1 MTWIFELSVPI
12 VKWDWSAFVHPS
24 QHFPNQSTG
33 TLYRVKTKLI
43 QVGFAFLSREED
55 VEGVACI
62 LRLADNMRK
71 RINSTPLVSRDHAE
85 YLILCMS
92 SNPSSNVS

>member
-71 RINSTPLVSRDHAE
+71 RINSTPLVSRGHAE
-85 YLILCMS
+85 YVILCMI